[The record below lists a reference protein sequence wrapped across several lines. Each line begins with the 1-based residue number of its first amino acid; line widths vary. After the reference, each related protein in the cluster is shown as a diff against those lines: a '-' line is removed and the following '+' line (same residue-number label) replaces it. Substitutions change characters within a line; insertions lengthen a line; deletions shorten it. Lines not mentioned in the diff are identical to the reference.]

1 LIVSGNPGVAGEYE
15 LPASVFLGADSR
27 EVVKC
32 TAALQEYLNEYV
44 VQTVKVVPLA
54 IRREPKDLYT
64 VGCRSVLFGSALI

>member
-1 LIVSGNPGVAGEYE
+1 VATREWRENMNWLLLFFLVLIPM
-15 LPASVFLGADSR
+15 
-27 EVVKC
+27 KC

-44 VQTVKVVPLA
+44 MQTVRVVPLA